1 MLGRRPDS
9 GLGNIHSSAASPLR
23 NIDWLLLAGQVL
35 LTVAGFFVIYSST
48 YRLEGLDEYTF
59 VTRQVMFG
67 IVASVVMVLVMSLD
81 YEWLKEHARVLCVLG
96 IIGVMVQVAGGGIA
110 LSIGPAQ
117 LQPSEFV
124 KATTILA
131 LAALLASDEVDEV
144 TYPRFVGGLLIAGIP
159 AALLLAI
166 PDAGGASVL
175 VVVGMAVLWVAGAKF
190 RYIVMISLLGA
201 ATIGAILLS
210 GLVRGYQLDRFEV
223 FFGLADEDVAGS
235 SFQVTNAIRAVGTG
249 GLTGQGW
256 LEGRLTN
263 NRDIPVVWADF
274 PFAAIGEQFGFVGA
288 AVLFFLFALVLFR
301 IWRIAHL
308 SKDRFGTYV
317 CAGVF
322 GIIVWQMFQNVGMT
336 IGIMPVTGLP
346 MPFISYGGS
355 GLITYF
361 ALFGVLQS
369 IHMRRLR

>member
-1 MLGRRPDS
+1 MLGRKPDS
-9 GLGNIHSSAASPLR
+9 GLGNIHTSAASPLR
-23 NIDWLLLAGQVL
+23 NIDWVLLAGQVL

-48 YRLEGLDEYTF
+48 YRLEGIDEFTF
-59 VTRQVMFG
+59 VTRQVVFG

-81 YEWLKEHARVLCVLG
+81 YEWLKEHAWIIYMLG
-96 IIGVMVQVAGGGIA
+96 IVGVAVQVAGGGIA
-110 LSIGPAQ
+110 LSFGPVQ

-131 LAALLASDEVDEV
+131 LAAFLAADEVDEV
-144 TYPRFVGGLLIAGIP
+144 TYPRFVGGLLIAGMP
-159 AALLLAI
+159 AGLLLVI
-166 PDAGGASVL
+166 PDAGGGSVL
-175 VVVGMAVLWVAGAKF
+175 VAIGMAVLWVAGAKL
-190 RYIVMISLLGA
+190 RYIAMFSILGV
-201 ATIGAILLS
+201 ATIGAIFAS
-210 GLVRGYQLDRFEV
+210 GLVRGYQLERFEV
-223 FFGLADEDVAGS
+223 FFGLGDSDVGDSA
-235 SFQVTNAIRAVGTG
+235 FQVRNAIRAVGTG
-249 GLTGQGW
+249 GVTGQGW

-274 PFAAIGEQFGFVGA
+274 PFAAIGEQFGFVGGA
-288 AVLFFLFALVLFR
+288 TLFFLFAVVLFR

-322 GIIVWQMFQNVGMT
+322 AIIVWQVFQNIGMT
-336 IGIMPVTGLP
+336 VGIMPVTGLP

-361 ALFGVLQS
+361 ALLGLVQS